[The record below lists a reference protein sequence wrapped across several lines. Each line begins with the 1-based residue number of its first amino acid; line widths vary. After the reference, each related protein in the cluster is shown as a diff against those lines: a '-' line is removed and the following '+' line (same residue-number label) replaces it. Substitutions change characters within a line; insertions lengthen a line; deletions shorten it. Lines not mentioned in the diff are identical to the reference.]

1 MICIAASHQLFSN
14 PLSNQAEALTGVWV
28 LESGDRLY
36 GARSEHRMQMLF
48 APDCGL
54 LCRRPDH
61 TVCFA
66 VPRAHQQDAHLHLTR
81 TIITA
86 RPPAGVDY
94 DKLLMDAAANG
105 TIDGKALLEQA
116 LDARP
121 GPSEPACLV
130 WSSPV

>member
-1 MICIAASHQLFSN
+1 M
-14 PLSNQAEALTGVWV
+14 WV

-36 GARSEHRMQMLF
+36 GARSQHRTQMLF
-48 APDCGL
+48 APDRDV

-61 TVCFA
+61 TVCSA
-66 VPRAHQQDAHLHLTR
+66 VPRAHQQDIRAHLQPTR
-81 TIITA
+81 AIISA
-86 RPPAGVDY
+86 RSSAGVDY
-94 DKLLMDAAANG
+94 DKLLIDAAANG